1 MKRLLNTLYITSSDR
16 YLSLDGENVVVL
28 CGKEEVGRIPLHNL
42 EAIVTCGF
50 TGASPALMGACAK
63 RNIGLSF
70 LTGSG
75 RFLARV
81 SGGERGNVL
90 LRKKQYFLS
99 EYEGESLNIAK
110 GFITGKIFNGRW
122 VLERATRDHGMRV
135 DGERI
140 KRVSGQ
146 LKNSLKRVQECGSME
161 TLRGIEGEAASLYFS
176 VFDELIL
183 QQKDGFSFNGR
194 NRRPPLDAVNALL
207 SFVYMLLNQ
216 MNVSALETV
225 GLDPYV
231 GFMHGDRPGR
241 ASLSLDLMEEL
252 RPVLADRFV
261 VSLINKRIV
270 SPSGFL
276 QKEDGAVIMD
286 DDTRKSVLS
295 AWQMRKQE
303 MIKHPFLDEK
313 VEWGMVPYAQALLLA
328 RYIRGDLDG
337 YPPFMWK

>member
-1 MKRLLNTLYITSSDR
+1 M
-16 YLSLDGENVVVL
+16 
-28 CGKEEVGRIPLHNL
+28 
-42 EAIVTCGF
+42 
-50 TGASPALMGACAK
+50 
-63 RNIGLSF
+63 
-70 LTGSG
+70 
-75 RFLARV
+75 
-81 SGGERGNVL
+81 
-90 LRKKQYFLS
+90 
-99 EYEGESLNIAK
+99 
-110 GFITGKIFNGRW
+110 
-122 VLERATRDHGMRV
+122 
-135 DGERI
+135 
-140 KRVSGQ
+140 
-146 LKNSLKRVQECGSME
+146 
-161 TLRGIEGEAASLYFS
+161 
-176 VFDELIL
+176 
-183 QQKDGFSFNGR
+183 
-194 NRRPPLDAVNALL
+194 DAVNALL
-207 SFVYMLLNQ
+207 SFVYTLLNQ

-231 GFMHGDRPGR
+231 GVMHGDRPGR